1 MQGRQAALERQDLSC
16 TYLAHHEL
24 ESLKCLLF
32 HIGPKRMRAPQQQ
45 QQQQPETS
53 SAFANPSS
61 EIARQQ
67 QMLRQQ
73 HSGVSSPSMVPSS
86 PFGGSAHQDS
96 DPAQLHMGPATS
108 GRLHCCFLPITHP
121 SAFITRHSSLVTHH
135 SSLVTRHS
143 SPTLHYSPLATHH
156 SPSTHH
162 SVLPT
167 HHILLVIHQLRGHA
181 VDMMHTLKPG
191 RQLLGTNESRLSSIN
206 ARYIQAKVNQ
216 IGSASAC
223 DM

>member
-24 ESLKCLLF
+24 ESLKCLRF

-73 HSGVSSPSMVPSS
+73 HSGGSSPSMVPSS

-121 SAFITRHSSLVTHH
+121 SAFITRHSSLVTRH
-135 SSLVTRHS
+135 SSLVTCHS
-143 SPTLHYSPLATHH
+143 SLITH
-156 SPSTHH
+156 PS
-162 SVLPT
+162 
-167 HHILLVIHQLRGHA
+167 LLSSCY
-181 VDMMHTLKPG
+181 
-191 RQLLGTNESRLSSIN
+191 SRLSLHSPL
-206 ARYIQAKVNQ
+206 
-216 IGSASAC
+216 SASHSPHTAGHPPTERLC
-223 DM
+223 SGHDAHPEPWQAVAGNE